1 MSFQKFKD
9 TIDGLDKSQVES
21 AKLNPDEMEQAQ
33 LALLVGIAETSKRIT
48 GPGVLMVATNG
59 EHAMLEFRN
68 LTELM
73 ADNFPKEGMELVMGT
88 PSTDLVIFMEG
99 QLSVKNKKDLQ
110 EEALDYQSRLLKLK
124 GMNT

>member
-33 LALLVGIAETSKRIT
+33 LALLVGIAETSKKIT

-73 ADNFPKEGMELVMGT
+73 ADNFAKEGMELVMGT